1 VPQQSLAVL
10 NAPLV
15 VEAARGLAARAERA
29 AAGVGDAA
37 LVRHIWRAALSRDPA
52 DDELAAAVAWLE
64 AERAAA
70 ASPAAQFGPG
80 ERLAQAVLA
89 TAEFEHVD

>member
-1 VPQQSLAVL
+1 V
-10 NAPLV
+10 
-15 VEAARGLAARAERA
+15 
-29 AAGVGDAA
+29 
-37 LVRHIWRAALSRDPA
+37 WRAALSRDPA

-64 AERAAA
+64 NERAATDA
-70 ASPAAQFGPG
+70 TPEFGPW